1 MEEDEPTTI
10 SIPAPVNSASV
21 ANEDLDDIQVP
32 IEDVGFHRV
41 SIVES
46 IDESIDESIEPEQ
59 KESHVCIF
67 PNCKK
72 GKRGGTEYCIKH
84 KKMGV
89 EEREKLAAKL
99 SKVKKQRKVTK
110 PKNVTKSVSQKATTE
125 EEVLVENVKF
135 SIDKPAPIYVNHL
148 GLSLV
153 LLAFFQMMFAF
164 EKGSDDLC
172 WLSGICFVV
181 GTLLIVFDSP
191 SPVIAFVYFSGAVIA
206 YSLLIMYLFEAS
218 YGGSG
223 MGGGGVGG
231 LSEWGGP

>member
-1 MEEDEPTTI
+1 MMEEEVPAKI
-10 SIPAPVNSASV
+10 SIPAPVNLASSD
-21 ANEDLDDIQVP
+21 NEELEDLQVP
-32 IEDVGFHRV
+32 IEDLGFHRV
-41 SIVES
+41 SIV
-46 IDESIDESIEPEQ
+46 ESIDESIEPEQ

-67 PNCKK
+67 PDCKK

-89 EEREKLAAKL
+89 EEREILAAKI

-125 EEVLVENVKF
+125 KEVLVEGAVF
-135 SIDKPAPIYVNHL
+135 SINKSQKNVNSL
-148 GLSLV
+148 GLGMVLV
-153 LLAFFQMMFAF
+153 SFSQMIIAF
-164 EKGSDDLC
+164 ETGSDDFC
-172 WLSGICFVV
+172 WLSGLFFVI
-181 GTLLIVFDSP
+181 GTIILVVDSP
-191 SPVIAFVYFSGAVIA
+191 SPVIAFAYFSGAVIA
-206 YSLLIMYLFEAS
+206 YSLLIMFLFEAS

>member
-1 MEEDEPTTI
+1 MEEEVPATI
-10 SIPAPVNSASV
+10 SIPAPVNVASSD
-21 ANEDLDDIQVP
+21 NEELEDLQVP
-32 IEDVGFHRV
+32 IEDLDFHRV
-41 SIVES
+41 SLV
-46 IDESIDESIEPEQ
+46 ESIDESIEPEQ

-67 PNCKK
+67 PDCKK

-89 EEREKLAAKL
+89 EEREILAAKI

-125 EEVLVENVKF
+125 KEVLVEGAVF
-135 SIDKPAPIYVNHL
+135 SINKSQKIVNTF
-148 GLSLV
+148 GLVMVLV
-153 LLAFFQMMFAF
+153 SFSQMIIAF
-164 EKGSDDLC
+164 ETGPDDFC
-172 WLSGICFVV
+172 WLSGLFFVI
-181 GTLLIVFDSP
+181 GTIILVVDSP
-191 SPVIAFVYFSGAVIA
+191 SPVIAFTYFSGAVIA
-206 YSLLIMYLFEAS
+206 YSLLIMFLFEAS

>member
-1 MEEDEPTTI
+1 MEEEVPDTI
-10 SIPAPVNSASV
+10 FIPAPVNSASV

-41 SIVES
+41 SITES
-46 IDESIDESIEPEQ
+46 ITESIETEQ

-67 PNCKK
+67 PDCKK

-89 EEREKLAAKL
+89 EEREKLAAKI
-99 SKVKKQRKVTK
+99 SKVKKQRKATK
-110 PKNVTKSVSQKATTE
+110 PKNVITSKTLKPTTE
-125 EEVLVENVKF
+125 QEALSEDVVF
-135 SIDKPAPIYVNHL
+135 SIDKPSPIYVNNM
-148 GLSLV
+148 GLTLV
-153 LLAFFQMMFAF
+153 ILAFVQMTFAF
-164 EKGSDDLC
+164 ENWSDDLC

-181 GTLLIVFDSP
+181 GTLLMVFDSP
-191 SPVIAFVYFSGAVIA
+191 SPAMSFVYFFGAVIS
-206 YSLLIMYLFEAS
+206 YSLFIMYLFETT

>member
-1 MEEDEPTTI
+1 MEEDEPASI
-10 SIPAPVNSASV
+10 SIPAPVNVASSD
-21 ANEDLDDIQVP
+21 NEDLEDIQVP

-46 IDESIDESIEPEQ
+46 IDESIETEQ

-89 EEREKLAAKL
+89 EEREKLAAKI

-110 PKNVTKSVSQKATTE
+110 LKNVTKSVSQKATHE
-125 EEVLVENVKF
+125 QEVLVENVVF
-135 SIDKPAPIYVNHL
+135 SIDKSPPIYVNNM
-148 GLSLV
+148 GLTLV
-153 LLAFFQMMFAF
+153 ILAFMQMMFAF
-164 EKGSDDLC
+164 ENNSDDLC
-172 WLSGICFVV
+172 WLSGCCFVV
-181 GTLLIVFDSP
+181 GTLLMVFDSP
-191 SPVIAFVYFSGAVIA
+191 SPAMSFVYFFGAVVA
-206 YSLLIMYLFEAS
+206 YCLLIMFLFES
-218 YGGSG
+218 SFGGSG

>member
-1 MEEDEPTTI
+1 MMEEEVPNTI
-10 SIPAPVNSASV
+10 SIPAPVNVASSGNEV
-21 ANEDLDDIQVP
+21 LEDLQVP
-32 IEDVGFHRV
+32 IEELGFHRV

-46 IDESIDESIEPEQ
+46 VDETIETEQ

-89 EEREKLAAKL
+89 EEREILAAKI
-99 SKVKKQRKVTK
+99 SKVKKKPKVSK
-110 PKNVTKSVSQKATTE
+110 PKNVTKSNTQKATME
-125 EEVLVENVKF
+125 EEVLVENVVF
-135 SIDKPAPIYVNHL
+135 SIDKPTPIYVNNM
-148 GLSLV
+148 GLTLV
-153 LLAFFQMMFAF
+153 ILAFVQMMFAF
-164 EKGSDDLC
+164 ENGSDDLC

-181 GTLLIVFDSP
+181 GTLLMVFDSP
-191 SPVIAFVYFSGAVIA
+191 SPAMSFVYFFGAVIA
-206 YSLLIMYLFEAS
+206 YCLLIMFLFESS

>member
-1 MEEDEPTTI
+1 MMEEDEPASI

-21 ANEDLDDIQVP
+21 PTEDLEDIQVP
-32 IEDVGFHRV
+32 IEDLGFHLV

-46 IDESIDESIEPEQ
+46 IDESIETEQ

-89 EEREKLAAKL
+89 EEREKLAAKI
-99 SKVKKQRKVTK
+99 SKVKKQRKATK
-110 PKNVTKSVSQKATTE
+110 PKNVTNSVSQKPPAE

-135 SIDKPAPIYVNHL
+135 SIDKPTPIYVNNM
-148 GLSLV
+148 GLTLV
-153 LLAFFQMMFAF
+153 ILAFFQMMFAF

-181 GTLLIVFDSP
+181 GTLLMVFDSP
-191 SPVIAFVYFSGAVIA
+191 SLGMSFVYFFGAVIA
-206 YSLLIMYLFEAS
+206 YCLLIMFQLESSF
-218 YGGSG
+218 GGSG